1 MLIEFF
7 GDQTA
12 WKLFS
17 KNWTNWVASLEDIE
31 KQTLMEVDRNF
42 SEALHAITIA
52 LNDKIAAVVTKAQQV
67 LENLLNQTTGINS
80 NGLIKSNLDFMTMN
94 LMDWL
99 GDNNK

>member
-1 MLIEFF
+1 
-7 GDQTA
+7 
-12 WKLFS
+12 
-17 KNWTNWVASLEDIE
+17 
-31 KQTLMEVDRNF
+31 MEVDRNF

-94 LMDWL
+94 LMDRL
-99 GDNNK
+99 GDNNKQI